1 MTCCSVQALL
11 STTAV
16 EYDSM
21 MEALAFCFKAESD
34 DQLRVP
40 TIKILSDA
48 ASKKQKV
55 AVDRNGCGSFF
66 WSR

>member
-48 ASKKQKV
+48 ASKKNK
-55 AVDRNGCGSFF
+55 
-66 WSR
+66 